1 MAPLF
6 AHLNAAQARLY
17 ALVLAS
23 AGICHTLDHQE
34 ERWSIQVPV
43 GDRRRALR
51 AIAAYRLENTTSPE
65 ALPSLASEP
74 IRTFSAVYAAL
85 ILTVVH
91 LAVGSDRERQAFVA
105 AFDANAHLIMNGQ
118 IYRCLTALL
127 LHADWPHLLAN
138 VAGTLLFGTYAA
150 ALYGWG
156 VGWLLIIASGAL
168 GNLLTAGW
176 YTGGHAATGASTAVF
191 AALGLCAARTLWRRM
206 ALPGSGW
213 RRWAPLAG
221 GLALVG
227 WLGTAPRSDLLAHL
241 LGFGVGLLCGIL
253 YTRACGRI
261 YPWPV
266 QMAALLV
273 VVVGIVAGWYKGMAY
288 SG

>member
-6 AHLNAAQARLY
+6 AHLNAEQARLY

-23 AGICHTLDHQE
+23 SGIRHALDHQE
-34 ERWSIQVPV
+34 ARWSIQVPAEE
-43 GDRRRALR
+43 RRRALR
-51 AIAAYRLENTTSPE
+51 AIAAYRSENAAPPE

-74 IRTFSAVYAAL
+74 IRTFSAVYAAF
-85 ILTVVH
+85 ILAAVH
-91 LAVGSDRERQAFVA
+91 LAVGADREQQALFA

-138 VAGTLLFGTYAA
+138 VAGTLLFGTYAV

-156 VGWLLIIASGAL
+156 VSWLLIIASGAL
-168 GNLLTAGW
+168 GNLLTAWW
-176 YTGGHAATGASTAVF
+176 YAGGHAAIGASTAVF
-191 AALGLCAARTLWRRM
+191 AALGLCAAMSLWRRM
-206 ALPGSGW
+206 ALRGSGW

-241 LGFGVGLLCGIL
+241 LGFSVGLLCGSL
-253 YTRACGRI
+253 YARACGRI
-261 YPWPV
+261 FPWPV
-266 QMAALLV
+266 QVAALLV
-273 VVVGIVAGWYKGMAY
+273 VVVGIVAGWYQGMAY